1 MKIKKKTKP
10 AATIEAVAT
19 IITFPGVDMSDC
31 IKLLEKEYPFY
42 GTQYRSWINDTLPRS
57 SVLGQMRKGDV
68 VTFREVPW
76 ENGTMYLCIDAK
88 TGLDFGVL
96 VNNVARKIRMDYYG
110 CYMFGYYV
118 DTDTINVLV
127 YQPPGINL

>member
-42 GTQYRSWINDTLPRS
+42 PTNWTTAPSPISKRLPDT
-57 SVLGQMRKGDV
+57 
-68 VTFREVPW
+68 
-76 ENGTMYLCIDAK
+76 A
-88 TGLDFGVL
+88 
-96 VNNVARKIRMDYYG
+96 
-110 CYMFGYYV
+110 
-118 DTDTINVLV
+118 
-127 YQPPGINL
+127 